1 MDLKKRCRTMI
12 DILGIPVSRF
22 CKNINLSAHSFYD
35 WQNGKVELSEN
46 RLESIQKYLEKYNF

>member
-1 MDLKKRCRTMI
+1 MI
-12 DILGIPVSRF
+12 DVLGIPVSRF